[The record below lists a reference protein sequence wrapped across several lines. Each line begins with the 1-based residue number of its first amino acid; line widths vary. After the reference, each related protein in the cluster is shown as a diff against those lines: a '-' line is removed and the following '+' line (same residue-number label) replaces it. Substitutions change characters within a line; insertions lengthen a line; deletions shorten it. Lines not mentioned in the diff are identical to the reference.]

1 MATIFA
7 TCNIG
12 KATDDHGNP
21 IIPKVEY
28 TELFVRWVVIQT
40 IQKGFGWR
48 YRNRH
53 PFPFKCSITPRNY
66 DSLQLL
72 RQATDIGLPLGD

>member
-12 KATDDHGNP
+12 KAIDDHGNP

-40 IQKGFGWR
+40 IQKGFG
-48 YRNRH
+48 
-53 PFPFKCSITPRNY
+53 
-66 DSLQLL
+66 
-72 RQATDIGLPLGD
+72 